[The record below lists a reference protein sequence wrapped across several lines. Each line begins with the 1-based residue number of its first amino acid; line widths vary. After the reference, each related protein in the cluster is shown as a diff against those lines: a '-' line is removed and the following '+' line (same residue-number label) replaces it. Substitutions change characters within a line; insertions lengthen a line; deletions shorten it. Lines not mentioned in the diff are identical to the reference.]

1 MASASRE
8 FQAEVARV
16 ALAAA
21 AGHGFALAGGN
32 ALAMHGVITRPT
44 EDVDLFA
51 PGDGAVQAAAGL
63 VAAALT
69 AAGFT
74 VADVTTGSDLAEA
87 FYGFERDMTEFEVA
101 RGGQAVLLQLV
112 RFHRSRPAVMLDIGP
127 VLHLDDLL
135 GTKVS
140 ALAARAE
147 PRDYLDVAAA
157 LRTCDRTRLL
167 ELGRQADPDLAD
179 EELAEAMQRL
189 DRLPDNVL
197 AEAYRLTPGQIR
209 DLRAAFS
216 DWPR

>member
-1 MASASRE
+1 MAMGSE

-21 AGHGFALAGGN
+21 RDHGFALAGGN
-32 ALAMHGVITRPT
+32 GLAMHGVISRPT

-63 VAAALT
+63 VAAALGE
-69 AAGFT
+69 AGFR
-74 VADVTTGSDLAEA
+74 VADVTSGSDLAEA
-87 FYGFERDMTEFEVA
+87 FYGFDQDMTDFEVS
-101 RGGQAVLLQLV
+101 RGGQAVQLQLV
-112 RFHRSRPAVMLDIGP
+112 RFHRSRPAVMMDIGP

-140 ALAARAE
+140 ALATRAE
-147 PRDYLDVAAA
+147 PRDYMDVAAA
-157 LRTCDRTRLL
+157 LRTCDRRHLL
-167 ELGRQADPDLAD
+167 ELARRADPDLAD
-179 EELAEAMQRL
+179 EEFAEAMQRL

-197 AEAYRLTPGQIR
+197 REAYQLTPAQVR